1 MMAEL
6 TSIIDEPGVKQ
17 ADTIQEM
24 MKAKATPEE
33 IKGSLVTVNKIGK
46 RIWSECYKRKLT

>member
-1 MMAEL
+1 MAEL